1 MINIIPNNPK
11 SRQLPNFPTT
21 PITYHLIKITY
32 EIQQKTSKITYEI
45 QQLFI
50 IITYEIDYLCILE

>member
-45 QQLFI
+45 
-50 IITYEIDYLCILE
+50 DYLCILE